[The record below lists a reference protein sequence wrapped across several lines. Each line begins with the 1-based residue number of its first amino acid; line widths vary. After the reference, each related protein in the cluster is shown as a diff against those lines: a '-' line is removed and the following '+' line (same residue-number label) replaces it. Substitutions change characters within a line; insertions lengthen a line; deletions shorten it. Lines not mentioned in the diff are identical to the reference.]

1 VEYKEDI
8 KMSGSAEIP
17 PQVQNLFAQLQQLKA
32 QMEALGRQKMQVE
45 AMLRDAENALEEL
58 EKVDDDALVYKNVGD
73 LMIKAGKGEVKEE
86 MAEKKETFGLR
97 QKTLERQEE
106 RGQKRYLQLQQQL
119 QEALGGVT
127 QQPTSSA

>member
-1 VEYKEDI
+1 
-8 KMSGSAEIP
+8 MSGRAEIP

-106 RGQKRYLQLQQQL
+106 RGQKRYQQLQQQL